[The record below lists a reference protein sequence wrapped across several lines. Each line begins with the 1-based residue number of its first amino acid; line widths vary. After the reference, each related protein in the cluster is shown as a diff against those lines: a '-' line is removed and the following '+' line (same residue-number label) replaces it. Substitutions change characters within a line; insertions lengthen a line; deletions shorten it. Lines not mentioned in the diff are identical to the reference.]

1 MLTEKKNGNI
11 FLSRLLLSVCLLAN
25 STTLKSQNLVQNQSF
40 ENAVCPVPP
49 TGTGQLTQATGWEN
63 PCSNNTTY
71 PDLFSSCFDNALAGA
86 TCYRVGVPVNFASG
100 NCAARTG
107 NNYAGIICYRSNNML
122 REYISSNL
130 SSPLV
135 SGKVYKVGFY
145 AKRASNSRYVTAG
158 LGAFLSL
165 GKPIQSG
172 NGLIMQ
178 NPQIIISSQL
188 TDTAQWTLIE
198 GYFLPSSSVDFI
210 TIGNFKNDAQSQ
222 ILDLG
227 STPNTVCLDRNSYYF
242 IDDVFVEEVIENLNI
257 DGDTVVCPGTT
268 TTLTAS
274 SSYPFWW
281 STATNPTDTFSLQQS
296 ITVNPATEPGYILN
310 GFFQKKTVS
319 IDIVSPPVVNL
330 GIDTTICEGE
340 IVQLHAGNTN
350 CSYAWSTNEKE
361 EFIDVKNQGTYWVIV
376 SNEGCSATDTVN
388 VSVTQVPEINLGS
401 DSVFCFAD
409 FDSLVLDAG
418 DGISYAW
425 SPTGETTRFKTVSI
439 AGNYAVTVIYT
450 NGCTNS
456 DSITALEICQPKI
469 FIPKAF
475 SPNNDL
481 LNDSFKPYATSIL
494 GYEMTIVNRWGQ
506 TVFKA
511 TDKAWDGR
519 FRQKNA
525 PAGVYVYQITC
536 YLINDVG
543 KHVAL
548 NLTGWV
554 ALIE

>member
-1 MLTEKKNGNI
+1 MC
-11 FLSRLLLSVCLLAN
+11 SLLLSACLLGY
-25 STTLKSQNLVQNQSF
+25 SSLSKSQNLVVNGSF
-40 ENAVCPVPP
+40 ENASCPVPP
-49 TGTGQLTQATGWEN
+49 NGSGQFNLASSWEN
-63 PCSNNTTY
+63 PCSNNTTH
-71 PDLFSSCFDNALAGA
+71 PDLFSSCFDNTLAGA
-86 TCYRVGVPVNFASG
+86 TCYRVGVPVNFAAN
-100 NCAARTG
+100 NCTARTG

-122 REYISSNL
+122 REYISTNL
-130 SSPLV
+130 SSTLAP
-135 SGKVYKVGFY
+135 GKAYKVSFY
-145 AKRASNSRYVTAG
+145 AKRAPNCRYATSG
-158 LGAFLSL
+158 LGAFLSS

-178 NPQIIISSQL
+178 SPQILITSQII
-188 TDTAQWTLIE
+188 DTVQWTLIE
-198 GYFLPSSSVDFI
+198 GYFLPSSPVDFI

-222 ILDLG
+222 LLDLG

-242 IDDVFVEEVIENLNI
+242 IDDVFVEEVVENLNI
-257 DGDTVVCPGTT
+257 DGDTVVCPGAT
-268 TTLTAS
+268 TTLTAFS

-281 STATNPTDTFSLQQS
+281 STASNPTDTFSLQQS
-296 ITVNPATEPGYILN
+296 ITVNPATESVYILN

-319 IDIVSPPVVNL
+319 IDIVSPPSVNL
-330 GIDTTICEGE
+330 GSDTTICQGE

-361 EFIDVKNQGTYWVIV
+361 EFISVKSQGTYWVIV
-376 SNEGCSATDTVN
+376 SNEGCSDTDTVGVN
-388 VSVTQVPEINLGS
+388 VMQVPEINLGS

-409 FDSLVLDAG
+409 FDSLILDAG
-418 DGISYAW
+418 DGISYEW
-425 SPTGETTRFKTVSI
+425 SPTGETTRFKTVYI
-439 AGNYAVTVIYT
+439 AGNYAVTVIYA

-475 SPNNDL
+475 SPNSDL

-511 TDKAWDGR
+511 NDKAWDGK
-519 FRQKNA
+519 FRQKSA

-543 KHVAL
+543 KRVAINL
-548 NLTGWV
+548 NGWV